1 MPIARPLTATPGRAL
16 KGRFR
21 VRGEPNLTTLMLL
34 LASLARGTTVIYADT
49 SAPAPEVAAA
59 LALLADLGASP
70 ETHDDRWQV
79 SGLGALGLL
88 APSRGLQFSGAPR
101 LLPLALGL
109 LAPYDFAA
117 RFEAG
122 PGLGV
127 PPALIEA
134 LRGLGTTVDAVRTG
148 QLPLTLRGARL
159 GMPFVWRAPAAPGDN
174 WVEAMLLA
182 GLGLPGRSRLE
193 GLAVLPEPALRLF
206 RHFGADI
213 VDFADANGLG
223 LTIAGLP
230 KLGARTLA
238 PAGDPDIAA
247 LAIVAG
253 LVVPGSD
260 LVVENVPLAV
270 ARGGLVTALTEMGGK
285 IQQLER
291 RPAAGEEVVDL
302 RVRHSA
308 LLGITV
314 KATGLAPADLA
325 PLAVAAAFAAGT
337 TRLPRLGPTDKGERH
352 QQLAAALSIN
362 GATAL
367 VDAGGLMV
375 GRPRAGGRLG
385 GSRVEAGRD
394 ARFGAAML
402 VLGLG
407 AAEPVSIADESPL
420 RAALPDWLGSLEALG
435 AQFSRRL
442 P

>member
-260 LVVENVPLAV
+260 LVVENVPLAA
-270 ARGGLVTALTEMGGK
+270 ARGGVVTALTEMGARSSSSSGG
-285 IQQLER
+285 R
-291 RPAAGEEVVDL
+291 RPAKRWSTCGCGIRRCSASPSRQPGWPL
-302 RVRHSA
+302 PTWRHWRWRRHSRLERPA
-308 LLGITV
+308 FPGLVPLI
-314 KATGLAPADLA
+314 KASDISSLRRRCRSTA
-325 PLAVAAAFAAGT
+325 
-337 TRLPRLGPTDKGERH
+337 LPRLSMP
-352 QQLAAALSIN
+352 AA
-362 GATAL
+362 
-367 VDAGGLMV
+367 
-375 GRPRAGGRLG
+375 
-385 GSRVEAGRD
+385 
-394 ARFGAAML
+394 
-402 VLGLG
+402 
-407 AAEPVSIADESPL
+407 
-420 RAALPDWLGSLEALG
+420 
-435 AQFSRRL
+435 
-442 P
+442 